1 MTEFTVHGKPIPEG
15 STKAYPVRR
24 SDGSVGAT
32 ITHAKST
39 ELMEWRYRI
48 AKGYGEAEGEMYGPD
63 VPISIRMEFMM
74 MRPKSVSAKKRPYP
88 TARVGDIDKLGR
100 AVADALTGVAYVD
113 DSQIVQMDMVKL
125 YSDGLFEGVRITIGR
140 YEG

>member
-1 MTEFTVHGKPIPEG
+1 MTEFTVHGRPIPEG

-24 SDGSVGAT
+24 PDGSVGAT

-48 AKGYGEAEGEMYGPD
+48 AKGYEEAEGELYD
-63 VPISIRMEFMM
+63 SSIPVSIGIEFHF
-74 MRPKSVSAKKRPYP
+74 MRPKSISAKKRPYP
-88 TARVGDIDKLGR
+88 VTRPDLDKLVR
-100 AVADALTGVAYVD
+100 AVLDALTGMAYKD
-113 DSQIVQMDMVKL
+113 DSQVLELKASKF
-125 YSDGLFEGVRITIGR
+125 YGEREGVRITVGR